1 MDAKRDW
8 GYAKDYVEAM
18 WLMLQNKKPTD
29 YVIGT
34 NKMYSVRDACKFAF
48 NHVGLNWEDYVV
60 SNEKL
65 LRPTEI
71 KELKGDYSKAK
82 KELGWEPKTSFE
94 ELMKIMVEADLER
107 FKMH

>member
-1 MDAKRDW
+1 
-8 GYAKDYVEAM
+8 
-18 WLMLQNKKPTD
+18 MLQNDKPKD

-34 NKMYSVRDACKFAF
+34 NSTHTVKDVCKIAF
-48 NHVGLNWEDYVV
+48 EYVGLNWEDHVV

-82 KELGWEPKTSFE
+82 KDLGWEPKISFE
-94 ELMKIMVEADLER
+94 DLIRLMVDEDLKR
-107 FKMH
+107 FQ